1 MCESWNIS
9 IKIFFVFFCFCA
21 KKAGFFFVFC
31 KKWKYKKY
39 DNHRPLTEAVFLSW
53 VCGTGL
59 GLRSKY
65 HPLPFITST
74 YKFEV
79 CAFKNID
86 LWQALRVH
94 SKFKQSWA
102 RCLVEFCKGLE
113 FGKVMRKG
121 KKAKLGEW
129 LKKERKD
136 ISRSF
141 QRLSAT

>member
-1 MCESWNIS
+1 MS
-9 IKIFFVFFCFCA
+9 KRLLD
-21 KKAGFFFVFC
+21 
-31 KKWKYKKY
+31 WKSPNTYLVQAFS
-39 DNHRPLTEAVFLSW
+39 NRPVMLVSCSALTEAVFLTW

-65 HPLPFITST
+65 HPIPFITSI

-79 CAFKNID
+79 CAVKNVHF
-86 LWQALRVH
+86 WQALRVH
-94 SKFKQSWA
+94 SKFKQSWT

-136 ISRSF
+136 ISRSL